1 MFLLNHLYFK
11 IIHIGCHELNSWPGH
26 TLFTGSCDLR
36 ITLITPTL
44 CSPALTAMHKGWCQ
58 NGKGIILIE
67 VNNAFCVVE
76 QFYWYISIS
85 LDENQRMLFISM
97 RNKVLQACSGF
108 LYNRGD
114 HD

>member
-1 MFLLNHLYFK
+1 
-11 IIHIGCHELNSWPGH
+11 
-26 TLFTGSCDLR
+26 
-36 ITLITPTL
+36 
-44 CSPALTAMHKGWCQ
+44 MHKGWCH

-114 HD
+114 HDDD